1 MPALSAQQ
9 QASQYRLFMVP
20 GMDHCGGGEGASQFD
35 TLGTLDAWA
44 TSGKAP
50 ERIVATRPTA
60 RRRPSGRSRRP
71 AARADV
77 APAVPVP
84 DVRAVRWRGRRR
96 RCRELRCVAPSA
108 DRRRLTRPPC
118 PGPTTVPPCAPPA
131 SRASGCARWSA
142 SRAASRAGSARSSR
156 SHPDGSITG
165 SLADGCLEKQ
175 LASEVAAATGPAVK
189 RFGAG
194 SELIDFRLPC
204 GSGLDVLIDPEPD
217 RDLCRAAVER
227 LDRREEAVLV
237 LPAPGLP
244 MRHYIPALRLQ
255 LFGEG
260 PELDALVALAAAA
273 GVEAAR
279 ARQGRAVARTP
290 PAGLSADPWT
300 AAVLLFHDHEWE
312 QAILEWALATPA
324 FYLGAQGGFEA
335 RRTRLERLAANGA
348 APEQL
353 ARIRSPIGAIAH
365 SREPGVLALSVLAEI
380 VGAYEALHPHG

>member
-1 MPALSAQQ
+1 MPKSAHSTPWADDRSALRA
-9 QASQYRLFMVP
+9 ACEP
-20 GMDHCGGGEGASQFD
+20 GVGLCTIVGIEGSF
-35 TLGTLDAWA
+35 
-44 TSGKAP
+44 
-50 ERIVATRPTA
+50 
-60 RRRPSGRSRRP
+60 SRRLG
-71 AARADV
+71 AQL
-77 APAVPVP
+77 AV
-84 DVRAVRWRGRRR
+84 
-96 RCRELRCVAPSA
+96 
-108 DRRRLTRPPC
+108 
-118 PGPTTVPPCAPPA
+118 
-131 SRASGCARWSA
+131 
-142 SRAASRAGSARSSR
+142 
-156 SHPDGSITG
+156 HPDGTITG

-175 LASEVAAATGPAVK
+175 LASEIAAASGPVVK

-217 RDLCRAAVER
+217 RDLCCAAVER

-237 LPAPGLP
+237 LPAAGLP
-244 MRHYIPALRLQ
+244 MRRYIPPLRLQ

-260 PELDALVALAAAA
+260 PELEALVALAGAA
-273 GVEAAR
+273 GVQANAHGKDALSLGRRPSGLAAD
-279 ARQGRAVARTP
+279 A
-290 PAGLSADPWT
+290 WT

-348 APEQL
+348 APDQL